1 MIHIDVSS
9 RHDHGDNM
17 KPMTV
22 PQKNLEKQAVSEQFS
37 LTAITVKTEGRKYSH
52 RDMIMKLNDVT
63 TDFNDESEGERT
75 KRWNIKMQS
84 DAELEIGELTDR
96 IFEEINEDE
105 GEGDDDEEYEED
117 NSGTIN
123 VTIALADIENEGEG
137 NTEGIDKGIDLNE
150 NATGDLSGN

>member
-1 MIHIDVSS
+1 M
-9 RHDHGDNM
+9 
-17 KPMTV
+17 
-22 PQKNLEKQAVSEQFS
+22 S

-96 IFEEINEDE
+96 IFEGKTKVKVKVMMMSKMRKIMPE
-105 GEGDDDEEYEED
+105 
-117 NSGTIN
+117 
-123 VTIALADIENEGEG
+123 
-137 NTEGIDKGIDLNE
+137 
-150 NATGDLSGN
+150 